1 MRKFLLIGIST
12 FALGA
17 AAMAY
22 ADQQVRPPS
31 AETYKMLEL
40 FGDVLTAVDQQY
52 VVPVDNKKLVQAA
65 IDGMLTSLDPHS
77 GYSDPQ
83 AFDDMR
89 DQTRG
94 DYGGLGLQ
102 VTSDEGA
109 VKIIAPMD
117 GTPAQKAKLQAGDYI
132 TAIDGQSIVGQPLDQ
147 AVKQMRGAV
156 GTPISLTIARDKE
169 DPFVIKLTREVI
181 QVHSVAH
188 QLIGDYG
195 YLRVGGFDEKTGE
208 ETTAALKDMKAKDP
222 HLKGVVLDLRNN
234 PGGLV
239 DAAVEVAG
247 DFLDGGEVVTQR
259 GRDPKDIIRYNAKP
273 AGDLVRGLPVVV
285 LVNNGSASASEIVS
299 GALKDRERATIV
311 GLTTF
316 GKGSVQTVIPLRGGV
331 DGALRLT
338 TARYY
343 TPSGG
348 SIQKTGITPDL
359 EVAYSHRQAEAVY
372 DEALQFSESTLK
384 GALDSQEGR
393 TRKSPSS
400 IEVPPDAT
408 DPVKIALAKQ
418 SAKDAKSKLVAKA
431 DVTKAEAAKAEA
443 TKADK
448 AAAAEDAD
456 DTAANLPA
464 NTGISRMDP
473 KSDFQLAR
481 ALDVLQTGS
490 VQAAQKLRP
499 AQIFSQAKPK
509 FLAAAD
515 KPAVTPAAT
524 VAKTVKQ

>member
-1 MRKFLLIGIST
+1 MRKILLIGIST

-22 ADQQVRPPS
+22 ADQEVRKPS

-77 GYSDPQ
+77 GYSDPT
-83 AFDDMR
+83 AFDEMR

-102 VTSDEGA
+102 VTADEGA

-132 TAIDGQSIVGQPLDQ
+132 TAIDGESVVGLPLDQ

-156 GTPISLTIARDKE
+156 GTTIALTIARDKA
-169 DPFVIKLTREVI
+169 DPFVVKLTREIINVR
-181 QVHSVAH
+181 SVAH

-222 HLKGVVLDLRNN
+222 HLKGIVLDLRNN

-239 DAAVEVAG
+239 DAAVDVAG

-259 GRDPKDIIRYNAKP
+259 GRDPRDIIRYNAKP
-273 AGDLVRGLPVVV
+273 AGDLVRGLPVTV
-285 LVNNGSASASEIVS
+285 LVNNGSASASEIVA

-359 EVAYSHRQAEAVY
+359 TVAFSHRQAEAVY

-393 TRKSPSS
+393 TRKAPSV
-400 IEVPPDAT
+400 IEVPPDAS

-418 SAKDAKSKLVAKA
+418 AAKDAAKGKPEKNLA
-431 DVTKAEAAKAEA
+431 KNVTSA
-443 TKADK
+443 TGPTPVTSDDD
-448 AAAAEDAD
+448 EDSA
-456 DTAANLPA
+456 AANLPA
-464 NTGISRMDP
+464 NTGISRMNP
-473 KSDFQLAR
+473 KTDFQLAR
-481 ALDVLQTGS
+481 ALDVLKAGS
-490 VQAAQKLRP
+490 VQAAQKLYP
-499 AQIFSQAKPK
+499 APVFSQDKPK
-509 FLAAAD
+509 FVAAAE
-515 KPAVTPAAT
+515 KPIPTPASS
-524 VAKTVKQ
+524 VAKVVKQ

>member
-1 MRKFLLIGIST
+1 MRKILLIGIST

-22 ADQQVRPPS
+22 ADQQVNKPS

-77 GYSDPQ
+77 GYSDPT
-83 AFDDMR
+83 AFDEMR

-102 VTSDEGA
+102 VTADEGA

-132 TAIDGQSIVGQPLDQ
+132 TAIDGESVVGLPLDQ

-156 GTPISLTIARDKE
+156 GTTIALTIARDKV
-169 DPFVIKLTREVI
+169 DPFVVKMTREVI
-181 QVHSVAH
+181 NVHSVAH

-222 HLKGVVLDLRNN
+222 NLKGVVLDLRNN

-239 DAAVEVAG
+239 DAAVDVAG

-259 GRDPKDIIRYNAKP
+259 GRDPHDIIRYNAKP
-273 AGDLVRGLPVVV
+273 NGDLVHGLPVTV
-285 LVNNGSASASEIVS
+285 LVNNGSASASEIVA

-343 TPSGG
+343 TPSGN

-393 TRKSPSS
+393 TRKAPST
-400 IEVPPDAT
+400 IEVPPDAA
-408 DPVKIALAKQ
+408 DPVKIALAKKE
-418 SAKDAKSKLVAKA
+418 AKDAAAKETKAGKPEKIVAKN
-431 DVTKAEAAKAEA
+431 VTSA
-443 TKADK
+443 TGPTPVTSDDD
-448 AAAAEDAD
+448 ED
-456 DTAANLPA
+456 AANLPA
-464 NTGISRMDP
+464 NTGISRMNP
-473 KSDFQLAR
+473 KTDFQLAR
-481 ALDVLQTGS
+481 ALDVLKAGS
-490 VQAAQKLRP
+490 VQAAEKLYP
-499 AQIFSQAKPK
+499 AQVFSQDKPK
-509 FLAAAD
+509 FIAAAQ
-515 KPAVTPAAT
+515 KIMPTPNAT